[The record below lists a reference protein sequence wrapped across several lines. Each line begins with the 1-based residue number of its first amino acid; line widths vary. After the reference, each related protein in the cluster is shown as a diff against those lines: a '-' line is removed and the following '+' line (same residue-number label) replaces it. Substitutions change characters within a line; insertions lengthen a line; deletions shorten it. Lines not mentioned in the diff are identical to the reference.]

1 MARHKSV
8 QQECTAVLERSLQG
22 LVDAQDTMSGLAED
36 IDELDGQTRTNEEE
50 GDETKREG
58 DEAIQR
64 HHEQL
69 GRGRGR
75 LQVLHDEA
83 TVAAREVAEEEKAL
97 ELEKMQRQL
106 EKEMREADEKLKE
119 KEARVRA
126 PQSCLACTLLDL
138 CRDVCGLRV
147 ASVCYDRC
155 AGEPAVQGAAAA
167 SE

>member
-1 MARHKSV
+1 MKISTVSMLCWVTSIAAAAGLGASV
-8 QQECTAVLERSLQG
+8 
-22 LVDAQDTMSGLAED
+22 
-36 IDELDGQTRTNEEE
+36 LDF
-50 GDETKREG
+50 
-58 DEAIQR
+58 
-64 HHEQL
+64 
-69 GRGRGR
+69 RGRQEALR
-75 LQVLHDEA
+75 RPFDEA